1 MARRFYALLPSKT
14 ITMTNKN
21 IDKILES
28 LDGASP
34 AAAPDFFYTRLKAKM
49 LRQHEEA
56 MPEKATKWLLKP
68 AFVFAAFALLL
79 IVNAFVFFKNNS
91 NEKGDNSGT
100 DTIQTIAADYS
111 ISDSNSF
118 YDLAL
123 EK

>member
-1 MARRFYALLPSKT
+1 
-14 ITMTNKN
+14 MTHKN

-28 LDGASP
+28 LDGVSP

-49 LRQHEEA
+49 LRQHDEV
-56 MPEKATKWLLKP
+56 ATKGANNWLLKP
-68 AFVFAAFALLL
+68 AFVFAAFALLI
-79 IVNAFVFFKNNS
+79 IVNAFVFFNNNS
-91 NEKGDNSGT
+91 SEKNDIAGNDN
-100 DTIQTIAADYS
+100 IQTIAADYS